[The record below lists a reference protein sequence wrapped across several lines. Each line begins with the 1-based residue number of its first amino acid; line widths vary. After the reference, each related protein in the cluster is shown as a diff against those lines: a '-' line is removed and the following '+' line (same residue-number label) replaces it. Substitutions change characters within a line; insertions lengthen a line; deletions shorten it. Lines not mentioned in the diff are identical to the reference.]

1 MADRRQLTV
10 VMFADVVG
18 YTALMQH
25 NEKEAISLLDRFKEE
40 LELTIKECQGEIV
53 QFYGDGCLAV
63 FTSASDAVSSATI
76 LQEEFRENPHIPVRI
91 GIHLGDVLFKEK
103 NIFGD
108 CVNITARIESMGVPG
123 AVLLSDAVK
132 KQINNKPEF
141 LLTSMGYFEFKNV
154 DEAMEIF
161 ALSNDGLRVP
171 DPEQLTG
178 KFKEQKI
185 PKSIAVLPYDN
196 MSNDP
201 DQEYFSD
208 GMAEEILSS
217 LTHLKD
223 LKVAGRISSS
233 QFKGKNASLQEIG
246 GKLGVKTVLQGSVR
260 KQGNRVRITTQ
271 LINVEDGYHIWS
283 EKYDRTMDDIFAI
296 QDEIALSVT
305 EALKMT
311 LLKKDREL
319 ITKSHTQ
326 NPEAYELYLK
336 GRFHIIR
343 RGASIVTGI
352 QHIKKAIETDPGFA
366 LAYAVHA
373 DANLLLATYGL
384 AAPRQVMPGAKQLA
398 EKAIQLDP
406 MLCEPYCALGYYY
419 ACYEWN
425 WTEAKKNFLKSIEL
439 NPRYAEVNLRYG
451 CNYLTWVEGKFD
463 EGEKYGEMAI
473 KVEPLHSVCY
483 GTHSLILHTAG
494 KFKEA
499 LEICKMGID
508 LDSNSFLCR
517 LNEGN
522 IYRSLH
528 QYDESISSYETALN
542 ISNRHHFAVNGLIW
556 SYCEKENFNEARTLM
571 NELKERSKKEYIAK
585 TFNAI
590 SAACLN
596 DLDEAFEFLDTA
608 CEERDPVL
616 LAIKYEKW
624 VPAILK
630 KDPRYQKLLDR
641 IGFPK

>member
-25 NEKEAISLLDRFKEE
+25 NEKEALSLLDRFKEE
-40 LELTIKECQGEIV
+40 LELTIKECQGEII

-76 LQEEFRENPHIPVRI
+76 LQEVFREDPHVPVRI

-108 CVNITARIESMGVPG
+108 SVNITARIESMGVPG

-141 LLTSMGYFEFKNV
+141 HLTSMGYFEFKNV
-154 DEAMEIF
+154 DEPMEIF
-161 ALSNDGLRVP
+161 ALSNEGFRVP

-178 KFKEQKI
+178 KFKEQKV
-185 PKSIAVLPYDN
+185 PKSIAVLPFEN

-233 QFKGKNASLQEIG
+233 QFKGKNVSLQEIG

-271 LINVEDGYHIWS
+271 LINVDDGYHIWA

-311 LLKKDREL
+311 LLKKDRDL
-319 ITKSHTQ
+319 ITKSRTH
-326 NPEAYELYLK
+326 NAEAYELYLK

-343 RGASIVTGI
+343 RGASLLTGI
-352 QHIKKAIETDPGFA
+352 QYIQEAIKKDPDFA
-366 LAYAVHA
+366 LAYAVYA

-384 AAPRQVMPGAKQLA
+384 VPPRQVMPGAKQMA

-406 MLCEPYCALGYYY
+406 TLCEPYCALGYYY
-419 ACYEWN
+419 ACFEWN
-425 WTEAKKNFLKSIEL
+425 WPEAKKNLLKSVEL
-439 NPRYAEVNLRYG
+439 NPRYAEVHIRYG
-451 CNYLTWVEGKFD
+451 CNYLTWVEGKFE
-463 EGEKYGEMAI
+463 EGEQQGEMAI

-499 LEICKMGID
+499 LEICKIGID
-508 LDSNSFLCR
+508 LDANSFLCR

-522 IYRSLH
+522 IYKSMER
-528 QYDESISSYETALN
+528 YEESILSYETALK

-556 SYCEKENFNEARTLM
+556 SYCSLGNLEEARILM
-571 NELKERSKKEYIAK
+571 NELKERSKKEYVAK
-585 TFNAI
+585 TFYAV
-590 SAACLN
+590 SAACLD
-596 DLDEAFEFLDTA
+596 DLDEAFELLEMA
-608 CEERDPVL
+608 YEERDPVL

-624 VPAILK
+624 VPASLK
-630 KDPRYQKLLDR
+630 NDPRYQKLLDR